1 MDLSHSIE
9 PNSQQV
15 NAEDFI
21 SGPMTVTI
29 TGVESGNSEQPVF
42 VHLAEFPGRTYRPS
56 KSMRRV
62 MVAAWGADASIY
74 TGRRMTLYRDPEVRF
89 GSEAVGGI
97 KISHLSHIDKAMKLA
112 LTVTRGRRAQHVVQ
126 PLPDAPVV
134 SPEAR
139 DWAAEV
145 AACSTEDELRALWE
159 GSDKGSRVS
168 ALIKARKAELAAL
181 EPQPDEPEVDGP
193 MFAEAER

>member
-29 TGVESGNSEQPVF
+29 EAVESGNSEQPVF

-62 MVAAWGADASIY
+62 MVAAWGPDASIY
-74 TGRRMTLYRDPEVRF
+74 SGRRMTLYRDPEVRF

-97 KISHLSHIDKAMKLA
+97 KISHLSNIDKPMKLA
-112 LTVTRGRRAQHVVQ
+112 LTVTRGRRAPHSVQ
-126 PLPDAPVV
+126 PLTDAPVQ
-134 SPEAR
+134 R
-139 DWAAEV
+139 DWSAEV
-145 AACSTEDELRALWE
+145 AACATEDELRALWE
-159 GSDKGSRVS
+159 RSDKGPQVS
-168 ALIKARKAELAAL
+168 ALVKARKAELAKPA
-181 EPQPDEPEVDGP
+181 ESDEPEVDGP
-193 MFAEAER
+193 MFEEAER

>member
-29 TGVESGNSEQPVF
+29 ETVESGNSEQPVF

-74 TGRRMTLYRDPEVRF
+74 AGRRMTLYRDPEVRF

-97 KISHLSHIDKAMKLA
+97 KISHLSHIDKPMKLA
-112 LTVTRGRRAQHVVQ
+112 LTVTRGRRAQHSVQ
-126 PLPDAPVV
+126 PLADGPVQ
-134 SPEAR
+134 R
-139 DWAAEV
+139 DWSADV
-145 AACSTEDELRALWE
+145 AACSTEDELRMLWE
-159 GSDKGSRVS
+159 RSDKGARVS
-168 ALIKARKAELAAL
+168 VLIKARKAELAAP
-181 EPQPDEPEVDGP
+181 EPQPEPEVDGP